1 MKFMDIPCSKKCTE
15 IGEGRRRVLHK
26 KISKED
32 PKKHIKKS
40 KKTQK
45 IEIK

>member
-1 MKFMDIPCSKKCTE
+1 MKFMDIPCSKNCMKME
-15 IGEGRRRVLHK
+15 ESRGRVLDK
-26 KISKED
+26 KISQKNH
-32 PKKHIKKS
+32 KKPPKKS